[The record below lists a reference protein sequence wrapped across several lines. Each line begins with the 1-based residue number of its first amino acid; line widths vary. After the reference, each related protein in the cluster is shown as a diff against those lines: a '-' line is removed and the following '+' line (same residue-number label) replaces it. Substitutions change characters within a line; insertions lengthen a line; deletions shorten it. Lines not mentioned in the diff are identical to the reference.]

1 MRNIPGVAG
10 TYRWIL
16 AILLDQFFA
25 AFFTKGGAS
34 KRQQIEIVVTYFRY
48 L

>member
-1 MRNIPGVAG
+1 MRNIPGVAR

-16 AILLDQFFA
+16 AIYLDQFFA
-25 AFFTKGGAS
+25 AFDTKGGAS
-34 KRQQIEIVVTYFRY
+34 KREQIERVLTLLHY